1 MTYFLNIVLKL
12 LLSLLHLLIIRKY
25 MKIFLGVEYRS
36 IRSHI
41 EWCIYYV
48 FLYLGNTSNIFPPHL
63 ILIGNILLIF
73 LICSAT
79 RKQSVMQ
86 RCIFSVLICTIWML
100 VEVILMM
107 ILRTVGFDNLLLQD
121 AGSFL
126 SEMFMFLLSVLI
138 SHCIKDNYYSE
149 ISLPCFLIILLIPIS
164 SIYIM
169 HHIFI
174 IVAVHREYTIFSA
187 TASLLLLIVNYAV
200 FEVYDWIRR
209 NAELR
214 EQNSL
219 YAQQLELCS
228 QQAAERENLY
238 DEIRT
243 IRHDLKN
250 YLSGLLGMVRNG
262 QIAEAEKYILQ
273 MLDNGIKNRPEDISH
288 SGNIV
293 VDSLVNQ
300 INALTQEEHINFNV
314 SVLIPAT
321 LPFENG
327 HIAIILGN
335 LLDNALE
342 ACRAVTEDKKFIYL
356 DISYAKELFQIIIRN
371 SYQSKRKK
379 SKLDHYL
386 TTKSD
391 TIYHGLGIS
400 SVQHAIENYHGDME
414 ISDSGNEFQVVVIMY
429 ASDAGN
435 SN

>member
-1 MTYFLNIVLKL
+1 MIDFLKIVLGL

-48 FLYLGNTSNIFPPHL
+48 LVYLGNTGNIFPPHL

-73 LICSAT
+73 LICSST
-79 RKQSVMQ
+79 RKRSISQ
-86 RCIFSVLICTIWML
+86 RCIFSISICTVWML
-100 VEVILMM
+100 IEVIVVML
-107 ILRTVGFDNLLLQD
+107 LRTIGFGDLLLQD

-126 SEMFMFLLSVLI
+126 SKMFMLLLSALV
-138 SHCIKDNYYSE
+138 SHCIKDSYYSK
-149 ISLPCFLIILLIPIS
+149 ISLPYFFIILLIPIS

-169 HHIFI
+169 HNIFI
-174 IVAVHREYTIFSA
+174 IAAFHREYTIFSA
-187 TASLLLLIVNYAV
+187 TASLLLLIENYAV

-228 QQAAERENLY
+228 QQAEERENLY

-262 QIAEAEKYILQ
+262 QITEAEKYILQ
-273 MLDNGIKNRPEDISH
+273 MLDNGIRNRPEEISH

-300 INALTQEEHINFNV
+300 TNALTQEEHINFNV
-314 SVLIPAT
+314 SVLIPPT
-321 LPFENG
+321 LPFKNG

-342 ACRAVTEDKKFIYL
+342 ACRALTEGRKFIYL
-356 DISYAKELFQIIIRN
+356 DISYAKEIFQIIIRN

-379 SKLDHYL
+379 SKIGHYL
-386 TTKSD
+386 TTKND
-391 TIYHGLGIS
+391 TKYHGLGIS
-400 SVQHAIENYHGDME
+400 SVQHAIENYHGYME
-414 ISDSGNEFQVVVIMY
+414 ILDSGNEFQVIVIMY
-429 ASDAGN
+429 ASDTN
-435 SN
+435 KSN

>member
-1 MTYFLNIVLKL
+1 MTDFLNMIPEL
-12 LLSLLHLLIIRKY
+12 LLSMLHLLIIRKY
-25 MKIFLGVEYRS
+25 MKIILGSEYSS
-36 IRSHI
+36 IQGHV
-41 EWCIYYV
+41 EWCIYYA
-48 FLYLGNTSNIFPPHL
+48 FLCLSNTGILLPPHL
-63 ILIGNILLIF
+63 VLIGNALLIF
-73 LICSAT
+73 LICSST
-79 RKQSVMQ
+79 RKRSITQC
-86 RCIFSVLICTIWML
+86 CIFSISICTVWML
-100 VEVILMM
+100 AEVVVIML
-107 ILRTVGFDNLLLQD
+107 LRTVGFDDLLLQD

-126 SEMFMFLLSVLI
+126 SKMLMLLLSVLI
-138 SHCIKDNYYSE
+138 SHCIKDSYYSK
-149 ISLPCFLIILLIPIS
+149 ISFPCFLVILLIPIS

-174 IVAVHREYTIFSA
+174 IVAIHREYTIFSA

-214 EQNSL
+214 GQNSL
-219 YAQQLELCS
+219 YVQQLELCS
-228 QQAAERENLY
+228 QQATERENLY

-273 MLDNGIKNRPEDISH
+273 MLDNGIKNHPEDISH
-288 SGNIV
+288 SGNII

-300 INALTQEEHINFNV
+300 TNALTQKEHINFNV
-314 SVLIPAT
+314 SVFIPAT

-356 DISYAKELFQIIIRN
+356 DISYAKEIFQIIIRN

-379 SKLDHYL
+379 SKLGHYL
-386 TTKSD
+386 TTKND

-414 ISDSGNEFQVVVIMY
+414 ISDSGNEFQVVIIMY

-435 SN
+435 CN